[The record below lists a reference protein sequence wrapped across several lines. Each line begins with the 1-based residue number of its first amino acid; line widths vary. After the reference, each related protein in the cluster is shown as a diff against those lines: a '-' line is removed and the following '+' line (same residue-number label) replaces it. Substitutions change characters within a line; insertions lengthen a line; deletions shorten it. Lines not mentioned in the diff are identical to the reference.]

1 MASQRSY
8 LKIPTTK
15 LFIGLLVSLVPF
27 CIIGLYT
34 IQKAENA
41 LESTIGTHFQTI
53 ATTASSEIE
62 SFINNRV
69 VSVGTLAASPV
80 VIEAV
85 KQSNRAAQGLSEDAM
100 KARILAREDVWN
112 SPASEEFIRQLLGNP
127 ASRAMA
133 RFREIDRRFLRF
145 TLTDSHGSTIA
156 ATHKTLDYFQGDEDF
171 WNGIFANGRGAVHI
185 TDVLYDDVTKSNYI
199 GLGVPVMD
207 PETNTF
213 IGALDA
219 LVEVS
224 SIFPIL
230 RRMEQGHTMRALLVK
245 PDGTII
251 TGPNIDLAAN
261 LKSEE
266 FAAVSETL
274 ATEAG
279 RRRGFVITRLQSG
292 ATALIAFASPNLAAS
307 YPNLKWTVLL
317 AQDIKEAF
325 AATRGVLRL
334 IMFSVGVGLLLIT
347 FFGLYLSI
355 YRGSEI
361 VDIRQ
366 IPQQEVKVDTDVQA

>member
-1 MASQRSY
+1 VE
-8 LKIPTTK
+8 
-15 LFIGLLVSLVPF
+15 GLN
-27 CIIGLYT
+27 
-34 IQKAENA
+34 E
-41 LESTIGTHFQTI
+41 
-53 ATTASSEIE
+53 
-62 SFINNRV
+62 
-69 VSVGTLAASPV
+69 
-80 VIEAV
+80 EAI
-85 KQSNRAAQGLSEDAM
+85 RT
-100 KARILAREDVWN
+100 RILARESIWN
-112 SPASEEFIRQLLGNP
+112 SPASDEFIRQMLGNSP
-127 ASRAMA
+127 SRAMA

-207 PETNTF
+207 PQTNTF

-224 SIFPIL
+224 TIFPIL
-230 RRMEQGHTMRALLVK
+230 RRIEHGQTMRALLVK

-251 TGPNIDLAAN
+251 TGPNIDLSAN

-266 FAAVSETL
+266 HAAVRETL
-274 ATEAG
+274 ASEAG

-292 ATALIAFASPNLAAS
+292 SPALIAFASPNLAAS

-317 AQDIKEAF
+317 AQDTKEAF

-355 YRGSEI
+355 YRGSDI
-361 VDIRQ
+361 VDIRRTH
-366 IPQQEVKVDTDVQA
+366 QQERQSESDVQA

>member
-15 LFIGLLVSLVPF
+15 LFIGLLIALVPF
-27 CIIGLYT
+27 CVIGLYT
-34 IQKAENA
+34 IQKAETA
-41 LESTIGTHFQTI
+41 LETTVGTHFQTLA
-53 ATTASSEIE
+53 ATTSSEIE
-62 SFINNRV
+62 SYINNRV
-69 VSVGTLAASPV
+69 VSVGTLAASPI
-80 VIEAV
+80 VIDAV
-85 KQSNRAAQGLSEDAM
+85 KEANRSVQGLSEEAI
-100 KARILAREDVWN
+100 KARIIARENIWN
-112 SPASEEFIRQLLGNP
+112 SPASEEFIRQMLGNP

-171 WNGIFANGRGAVHI
+171 WNSILANGRGAVHI
-185 TDVLYDDVTKSNYI
+185 TDILYDDVTKSNYI

-207 PETNTF
+207 PDTNTF

-230 RRMEQGHTMRALLVK
+230 RRIERGTTMRALLVK

-266 FAAVSETL
+266 SAAVSETL

-292 ATALIAFASPNLAAS
+292 TTALVAFASPNLTAS
-307 YPNLKWTVLL
+307 YPNLNWTVLL
-317 AQDIKEAF
+317 AQDTKEAF

-366 IPQQEVKVDTDVQA
+366 APPQESKAGFDVQS

>member
-8 LKIPTTK
+8 LRIPTTK
-15 LFIGLLVSLVPF
+15 LFIGLLVALVPF

-34 IQKAENA
+34 IQKAETA
-41 LESTIGTHFQTI
+41 LESTIGTHFHTI
-53 ATTASSEIE
+53 ASTASSEIE

-85 KQSNRAAQGLSEDAM
+85 KQANLAVQGMSEDAV
-100 KARILAREDVWN
+100 KARILARENVWN
-112 SPASEEFIRQLLGNP
+112 SPESEGFIRQMLGNP
-127 ASRAMA
+127 ASRAMS

-171 WNGIFANGRGAVHI
+171 WIGIFANGRGGVHI
-185 TDVLYDDVTKSNYI
+185 TDILYDDVTKSNYI

-224 SIFPIL
+224 TIFPIL
-230 RRMEQGHTMRALLVK
+230 RRTEQGRTMRALLVK
-245 PDGTII
+245 PDGVII
-251 TGPNIDLAAN
+251 TGPDIHLAFN

-266 FAAVSETL
+266 FSAVSETL
-274 ATEAG
+274 ASEAG
-279 RRRGFVITRLQSG
+279 RRRGYVITRLPSG
-292 ATALIAFASPNLAAS
+292 STTLVAFSSPNLATS
-307 YPNLKWTVLL
+307 NPNLNWTVLL
-317 AQDIKEAF
+317 AQDTKEAL

-334 IMFSVGVGLLLIT
+334 IVFSVGVGLLLIT

-355 YRGSEI
+355 YRRSEY
-361 VDIRQ
+361 VDINQ
-366 IPQQEVKVDTDVQA
+366 TPQQEAKVESDVQM